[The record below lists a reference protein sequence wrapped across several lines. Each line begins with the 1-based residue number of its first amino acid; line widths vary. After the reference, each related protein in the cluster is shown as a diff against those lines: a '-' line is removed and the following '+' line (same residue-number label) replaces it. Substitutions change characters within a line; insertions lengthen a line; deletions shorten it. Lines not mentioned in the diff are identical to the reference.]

1 MADLKNKGPF
11 GLNGLSASEAARRLE
26 TGALTS
32 EALIH
37 DCLERISARE
47 PEVEAWDYLDP
58 DYAVAQARAL
68 DATPRRSP
76 LHGVPVG
83 VKDIFDTRDMPTAH
97 GFPPYKGRFWGIDSN
112 CIATLRAAGMVIMGK
127 TVTTEFACPLPRQ
140 TRNPHDPERTPG
152 VSSSGSAAAVADF
165 MIPLANGSQTGGSVI
180 GPAAC
185 CGIYGYKASLDGIDR
200 GGFRHCKPSI
210 DTIGLFARSMADLIL
225 FRTVQTGQTPA
236 AALSRSDKVRI
247 GIVYPDRWD
256 LAEPCMRAA
265 VSQVAEMLGKCGAV
279 VTEVPLPQR
288 FSDIVSEFAVSNGWE
303 ACKVLAAETRDHFDQ
318 FNRHNRERT
327 EFVRTLTPADYERA
341 VKALNA
347 ARIAMDDLF
356 QGHDVFIS
364 PSQPGEAHVGI
375 TRVYSGTYARLW
387 TQMHTP
393 SVNLPLFSGP
403 NGLPVCF
410 QVIGPKESDG
420 RTLAVAEWIDSRLRE
435 APGTVPAPCGRAP
448 GRGGMGPLPVGP
460 AKSPPRTLP

>member
-1 MADLKNKGPF
+1 M
-11 GLNGLSASEAARRLE
+11 GLNGLSAAEAARRLE
-26 TGALTS
+26 AGTLTS
-32 EALIH
+32 ESLVR
-37 DCLERISARE
+37 DCLARIEARE
-47 PEVEAWDYLDP
+47 PDVQAWDYLDP
-58 DYAVAQARAL
+58 GYAIEQARAL

-83 VKDIFDTRDMPTAH
+83 IKDIFDTGDMPTAH
-97 GFPPYKGRFWGIDSN
+97 GFPPYKGRRWGVDSN
-112 CIATLRAAGMVIMGK
+112 CVAALRAAGMVMMGK

-185 CGIYGYKASLDGIDR
+185 CGVYGYKASLEGIDR

-210 DTIGLFARSMADLIL
+210 DTIGLFARSMADVIL
-225 FRTVQTGQTPA
+225 FRTVQTGATPA
-236 AALSRSDKVRI
+236 PALGRTDKVRV
-247 GIVYPDRWD
+247 GVVYPDQWD
-256 LAEPCMRAA
+256 RAEPCMRAA
-265 VSQVAEMLGKCGAV
+265 VAQAAELLGKCGAI

-288 FSDIVSEFAVSNGWE
+288 FSDVVPEFTVSNSWE
-303 ACKVLAAETRDHFDQ
+303 AATALAAEIRDHLDS

-327 EFVRTLTPADYERA
+327 EFVRTLTADDYQRA
-341 VKALNA
+341 RRNLTEAQA
-347 ARIAMDDLF
+347 AMNDLF
-356 QGHDVFIS
+356 HDCDVFIS

-375 TRVYSGTYARLW
+375 TKMYSGTYARLW

-393 SVNLPLFSGP
+393 CVNLPLFSGP

-410 QVIGPKESDG
+410 QVIGPKDSDG

-435 APGTVPAPCGRAP
+435 VLGTVPAP
-448 GRGGMGPLPVGP
+448 V
-460 AKSPPRTLP
+460 